1 MGEEDRYD
9 VCCLMGG
16 KSMEEALE
24 NDVCGCCCDDCCCDD
39 CVDGGGCDVDDDC

>member
-1 MGEEDRYD
+1 MEGMMGEEDRYD

-24 NDVCGCCCDDCCCDD
+24 NDVCGCCVDDACDCDCCC
-39 CVDGGGCDVDDDC
+39 